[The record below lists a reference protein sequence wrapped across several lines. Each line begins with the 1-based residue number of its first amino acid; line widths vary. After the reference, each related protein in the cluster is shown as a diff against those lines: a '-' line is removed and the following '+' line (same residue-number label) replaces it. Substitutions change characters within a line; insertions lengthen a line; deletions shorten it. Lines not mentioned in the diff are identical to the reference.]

1 MAARQVRAPNGGRRA
16 FISLVTISALLLTI
30 PMVEVALVQFWNPP
44 ITTVMIQRQL
54 EHWLGSPY
62 RAGIEYRWVPL
73 RAVSDNFLKGVWQ
86 MEDSRFFKH
95 DGFDWI
101 EMEQAIAQA
110 KAKNQPVRGV
120 STISMQCARSL
131 FLWQGRSW
139 LRKGIEAYYTFLLEH
154 LLTKERILELYV
166 NVIELGDGIYGIQA
180 AAERYYGVSADRLT
194 RTQGAMLAA
203 LLPFPRGWN
212 PLHPSPRLERRFILV
227 LKRMNDGGS
236 IERKLAEAGSERV
249 TRNE

>member
-1 MAARQVRAPNGGRRA
+1 MAARPVKAPNWGRRV
-16 FISLVTISALLLTI
+16 FICLVTAAALLLTI
-30 PMVEVALVQFWNPP
+30 PMAEVALVQFRDPP
-44 ITTVMIQRQL
+44 ITTVMIQRQV
-54 EHWLGSPY
+54 ERWLGSPY
-62 RAGIEYRWVPL
+62 RAGIDYRWVPL
-73 RAVSDNFLKGVWQ
+73 HSVSDNFLKGVWQ

-139 LRKGIEAYYTFLLEH
+139 LRKGIEAYYTYLMEH

-180 AAERYYGVSADRLT
+180 AAERYYGVNADRLT
-194 RTQGAMLAA
+194 RPQGAMLAA

-212 PLHPSPRLERRFILV
+212 PLHPSPRLQRRFILV

-236 IERKLAEAGSERV
+236 IERKLGDAG
-249 TRNE
+249 NG